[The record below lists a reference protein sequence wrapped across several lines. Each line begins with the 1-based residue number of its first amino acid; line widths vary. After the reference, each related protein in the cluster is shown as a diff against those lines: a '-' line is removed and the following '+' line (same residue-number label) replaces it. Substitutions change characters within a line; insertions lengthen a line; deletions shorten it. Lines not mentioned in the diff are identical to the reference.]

1 MVMLNFKLRRQHMKV
16 IHQLLFSEAF
26 ATWYYVWCHVLIV
39 NIDFYIFVSFE
50 FIFLFGGGGGWT
62 YIWEVVILERALEG
76 AWTQTP
82 NLSSW
87 KSCVTAL
94 TFTKF
99 QIRTLGVF

>member
-50 FIFLFGGGGGWT
+50 FIFLFGGGVNIYLGSGDT
-62 YIWEVVILERALEG
+62 G
-76 AWTQTP
+76 ACFRRGMNANAKPQ
-82 NLSSW
+82 
-87 KSCVTAL
+87 
-94 TFTKF
+94 
-99 QIRTLGVF
+99 